1 MPLHVGIDRERSLET
16 GECDLRC
23 VIYSLE
29 ASHFYHHLDHLLSIA
44 NFEFPLLT
52 KGGLRLDVL
61 LNATTQ
67 EREYTR
73 LIDSVNAPIF
83 GVDNFGKVTIWNKN
97 AQKLVGYP
105 SVEVMG
111 RNLVEHF
118 ITPEHRAR
126 VQSVI
131 DQALEGEETGVLMC
145 EPYATL
151 SIVLNF
157 TYNSLNP
164 WYATPSEF

>member
-1 MPLHVGIDRERSLET
+1 M
-16 GECDLRC
+16 C
-23 VIYSLE
+23 
-29 ASHFYHHLDHLLSIA
+29 HLLIFTNFALLA
-44 NFEFPLLT
+44 NFEFPLMT
-52 KGGLRLDVL
+52 KGGVRLDVL
-61 LNATTQ
+61 LNATTRRDEQGNVIGVVGIGQDITGRLAQ

-73 LIDSVNAPIF
+73 LIDSANAPIF

-145 EPYATL
+145 EPYETL
-151 SIVLNF
+151 SIVLNLTTF
-157 TYNSLNP
+157 AVIIL
-164 WYATPSEF
+164 